1 MKFED
6 VTIPHREISSN
17 LQKLPSKKD
26 NVKISSSKKNLSHMK
41 SSSVD
46 KQHEETEHYRT
57 ETVSSSVRKQPMQSK
72 RDSFRIFDKASDF
85 LE

>member
-1 MKFED
+1 
-6 VTIPHREISSN
+6 
-17 LQKLPSKKD
+17 
-26 NVKISSSKKNLSHMK
+26 MK